1 MKVLNENS
9 KSQFSRSVS
18 PAMIRRKTANE
29 KKVAELIDLAEEKQF
44 DLVKVKVKEK
54 IKEYS
59 PILNWFNFELE
70 YSQTSL
76 IRTIFFEK
84 FCSDNRNS
92 GLLKVLNIRLGL
104 ELFLP
109 MSGLSR
115 IPG

>member
-29 KKVAELIDLAEEKQF
+29 KKVAELIDLAKEKQF

-70 YSQTSL
+70 YFDKELL
-76 IRTIFFEK
+76 II
-84 FCSDNRNS
+84 
-92 GLLKVLNIRLGL
+92 GMV
-104 ELFLP
+104 
-109 MSGLSR
+109 R
-115 IPG
+115 IPGAHNAENIKKAI